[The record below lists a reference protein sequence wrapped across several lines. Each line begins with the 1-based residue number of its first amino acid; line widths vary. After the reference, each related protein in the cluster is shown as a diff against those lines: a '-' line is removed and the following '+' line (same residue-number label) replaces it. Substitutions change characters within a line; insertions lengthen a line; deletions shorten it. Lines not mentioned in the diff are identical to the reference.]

1 MAKSI
6 EIIARGLLEYRGHVL
21 LCQSVAGGYCYL
33 PGGHVEFKEG
43 ARAAVERELVEEC
56 GLKVRA
62 GEMVLVTEG
71 TFKAGG
77 RRHHELNLVFHVEQR
92 GAWKGATP
100 PPITSL
106 EEEIHF
112 LWVPVSELGAMDVRP
127 DAIREWLLE
136 RGIRGMGGAEGGTG
150 EGRKGS
156 SVGGRSGG
164 RSGDEGGDAGGAVA
178 AFRSAMQ
185 SSVGSE
191 FRR

>member
-56 GLKVRA
+56 GLRVRA
-62 GEMVLVTEG
+62 GELVLVTEG

-77 RRHHELNLVFHVEQR
+77 KRHHELNLVFHVEQR

-100 PPITSL
+100 PPIKSL
-106 EEEIHF
+106 EAEIRF
-112 LWVPVSELGAMDVRP
+112 LWVPTGELGAMDVRP
-127 DAIREWLLE
+127 DAIRDWLLE
-136 RGIRGMGGAEGGTG
+136 RGVGVKDGAAGATG
-150 EGRKGS
+150 EGGKGS
-156 SVGGRSGG
+156 VIGGPGTGRGG
-164 RSGDEGGDAGGAVA
+164 VRDGDEGGDTGGAGA
-178 AFRSAMQ
+178 AFRSAM
-185 SSVGSE
+185 
-191 FRR
+191 